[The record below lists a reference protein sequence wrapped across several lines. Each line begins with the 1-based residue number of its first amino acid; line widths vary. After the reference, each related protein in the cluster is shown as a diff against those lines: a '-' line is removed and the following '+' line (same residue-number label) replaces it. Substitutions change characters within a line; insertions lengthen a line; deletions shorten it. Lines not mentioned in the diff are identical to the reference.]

1 MKFTSLAENDR
12 DDHAVDAEDTCH
24 DNWNQRFHDDS
35 GSPDGY
41 AADACACLGCTVGC
55 AEV

>member
-1 MKFTSLAENDR
+1 LAENDR